1 MTDEEA
7 MEKTRRLAME
17 RAARFGR
24 CAAELAAYLPTQRA
38 AHDHA
43 PDPAARNPF
52 DPAPESGDVFGEG
65 LVGSDGLYA
74 EALNSALAAIVAHEW
89 PGEEAKGGGYVLGP
103 GELLALIEGKAQD
116 PAVERAVMDNGAVLI
131 LDQHPAAELPRGPA
145 NTIFD
150 VKRPSASRGT
160 RIDIGTLQEGNR
172 QAAKS
177 RHGRGTG
184 ILTLAHVTALL
195 ALDGHDS
202 LHAIGEQQADRVRNG
217 ALRADA
223 AARDT
228 AAAFLD
234 RIGEEEAERRAE
246 AAQPHGDLGYS
257 LEECPVCFH
266 EAFQIDGLA
275 PIWGRVGYGQCVV
288 CSYIRSPDIA
298 DEEGF
303 AAHLAWLDS

>member
-7 MEKTRRLAME
+7 IEKTRRLAME

-24 CAAELAAYLPTQRA
+24 CAAELAAHLPAQRA
-38 AHDHA
+38 AHDQA
-43 PDPAARNPF
+43 PDPAMRNPF
-52 DPAPESGDVFGEG
+52 DPAPEPGAVFGEG

-89 PGEEAKGGGYVLGP
+89 PGEEAKRNGHVLGP
-103 GELLALIEGKAQD
+103 GELLALIEVKAQD
-116 PAVERAVMDNGAVLI
+116 PAAERAVMENGAVLI
-131 LDQHPAAELPRGPA
+131 LDEQPAAECPRGPA

-150 VKRPSASRGT
+150 VPRPSASRST
-160 RIDIGTLQEGNR
+160 RIDIGTLQEGNK

-202 LHAIGEQQADRVRNG
+202 LHAIGEQQADRIRDG

-246 AAQPHGDLGYS
+246 AAEPHAELGYM

-303 AAHLAWLDS
+303 AAHIARLDS

>member
-7 MEKTRRLAME
+7 TEKARRLAME

-24 CAAELAAYLPTQRA
+24 CAAELAAFLPAQWA
-38 AHDHA
+38 VHEHA

-52 DPAPESGDVFGEG
+52 HPVPGPRDPFGEG

-74 EALNSALAAIVAHEW
+74 EGLNSALAAIVAHEW
-89 PGEEAKGGGYVLGP
+89 PGEEAKRNGHVLGP
-103 GELLALIEGKAQD
+103 GELLALIEVMAQD
-116 PAVERAVMDNGAVLI
+116 PAVERVVMENGAVLI
-131 LDQHPAAELPRGPA
+131 LDQHPAAELPRGSA

-150 VKRPSASRGT
+150 VTRPSASRGT
-160 RIDIGTLQEGNR
+160 RIDIGVLREGNE
-172 QAAKS
+172 QAAMS

-223 AARDT
+223 AARET

-246 AAQPHGDLGYS
+246 AAEPREDLGYS

-303 AAHLAWLDS
+303 AAHIAILDS